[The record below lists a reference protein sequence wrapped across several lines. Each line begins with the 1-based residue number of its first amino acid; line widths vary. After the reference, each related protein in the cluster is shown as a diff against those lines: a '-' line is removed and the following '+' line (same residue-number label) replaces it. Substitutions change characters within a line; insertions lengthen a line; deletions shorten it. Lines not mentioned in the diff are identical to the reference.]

1 MNDSEHALLC
11 LIAQDS
17 DWTRKH
23 ANQLSTVLFDF
34 EPYRHIYEAIIE
46 CGNQWDMASVTAV
59 LRRRNR
65 LDMVGGAHAISELWM
80 SFPIASMAE
89 YHLNKVRD
97 AATLRRTLKAHKE
110 AAEKIEA
117 ALTQGTDDAAALVSQ
132 IREELD
138 AAGKLPG
145 KRMKR
150 LSSRQV
156 MELVVDEIEE
166 RAKNPGQIRGITT
179 GFAMLDKLT
188 HGLQEGH
195 LWVIA
200 GAPGDGKSAL
210 MQNILEGAA
219 ATGVKNAVYQLE
231 MPVEE
236 QGLRFLASDSM
247 IDSGNLLTG
256 RMTQEE
262 AQAFAASIA
271 RLKKSGTSYPDT
283 DNATAED
290 ILADIEASDDR
301 VVMVDYIQ
309 LLDVTQGKNETRE
322 LAISRVTKD
331 LKSLAKRTRKT
342 ILTASQ
348 LSDDGKLRESRAI
361 GHHADKVL
369 FVERVEVDGEF
380 DMSRRQLFMPKNRGG
395 KPMERIPYRFAGAS
409 FRFTECDEELQE
421 SHFTE
426 QMSGRSKRRG
436 RK

>member
-1 MNDSEHALLC
+1 MTDSEQALLC
-11 LIAQDS
+11 LIAQDP

-23 ANQLSTVLFDF
+23 ANQLSTVLFGF
-34 EPYRHIYEAIIE
+34 EPHRHIYEAIIE
-46 CGNQWDMASVTAV
+46 CGSQWDMASVTAV

-110 AAEKIEA
+110 AAEKLEA
-117 ALTQGTDDAAALVSQ
+117 ALTQGTEDAAALVSQ
-132 IREELD
+132 IREELE

-145 KRMKR
+145 KRLKS
-150 LSSRQV
+150 LTSAQV
-156 MELVVDEIEE
+156 MERVIDEVED
-166 RAKNPGQIRGITT
+166 RARNPGKIRGITT
-179 GFAMLDKLT
+179 GFAKLDKLT

-200 GAPGDGKSAL
+200 GAPGDGKSAF
-210 MQNILEGAA
+210 MQNILEGASS
-219 ATGVKNAVYQLE
+219 TGVKNSVYQLE
-231 MPVEE
+231 MAVEE
-236 QGLRFLASDSM
+236 QGIRFVASNGM

-256 RMTQEE
+256 LMTYEE
-262 AQAFAASIA
+262 QAAFKGSIA
-271 RLKKSGTSYPDT
+271 RLQKSGTRYVDT

-309 LLDVTQGKNETRE
+309 LLDVTLGKNETRE

-361 GHHADKVL
+361 GHHADKVIYI
-369 FVERVEVDGEF
+369 ERVGDENNP
-380 DMSRRQLFMPKNRGG
+380 DMTRRSLFMSKNRGG
-395 KPMERIPYRFAGAS
+395 RPMERIPLRFAGAS
-409 FRFTECDEELQE
+409 FRFTECDDEPQE
-421 SHFTE
+421 PDFTE